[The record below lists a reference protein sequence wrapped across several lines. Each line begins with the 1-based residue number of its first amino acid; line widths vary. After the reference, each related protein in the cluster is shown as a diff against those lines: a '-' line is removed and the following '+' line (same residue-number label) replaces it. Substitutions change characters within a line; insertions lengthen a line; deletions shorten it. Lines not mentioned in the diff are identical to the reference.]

1 MLVDACDD
9 LVEEFLRPVYTL
21 TDEKA
26 IVSESNNTGYC
37 GRHCLNEYLGLIK
50 IYFRDFFQLKAKKK
64 FHKNILPCY
73 LASFEKILQE
83 YKNGNSYF
91 VKDTVSVFIFKQFV
105 FSKRIITYFNLV
117 NFLCSSFLYIVCLS
131 SIMLRL

>member
-26 IVSESNNTGYC
+26 VVSESNNTGYC
-37 GRHCLNEYLGLIK
+37 GRHCLNEYRPNKHIFSGL
-50 IYFRDFFQLKAKKK
+50 FFQLKAKKK

-73 LASFEKILQE
+73 LASFEKMLQQ

-105 FSKRIITYFNLV
+105 FSKRII
-117 NFLCSSFLYIVCLS
+117 I
-131 SIMLRL
+131 